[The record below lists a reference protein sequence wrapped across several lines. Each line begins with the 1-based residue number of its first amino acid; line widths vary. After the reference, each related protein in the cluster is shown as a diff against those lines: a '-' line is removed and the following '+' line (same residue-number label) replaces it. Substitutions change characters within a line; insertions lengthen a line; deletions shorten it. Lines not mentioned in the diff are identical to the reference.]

1 MVSAKMAAPS
11 APKMKFF
18 WNIIYEVIYFVH
30 DITNKILSSDA
41 RYLVGPKFVNLK
53 HYYERSFRNIHLQF

>member
-1 MVSAKMAAPS
+1 MVSVKMAAPS
-11 APKMKFF
+11 APKIKVF
-18 WNIIYEVIYFVH
+18 WNIIYEVIFFVH